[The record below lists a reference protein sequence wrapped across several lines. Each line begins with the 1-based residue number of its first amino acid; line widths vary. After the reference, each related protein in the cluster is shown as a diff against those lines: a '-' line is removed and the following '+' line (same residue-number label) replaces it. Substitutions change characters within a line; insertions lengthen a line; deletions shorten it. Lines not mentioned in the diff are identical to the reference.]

1 MVRAYGVWRRRLKS
15 KSFLFLFSKKEAGS
29 FLKKRSKKL
38 LLLCC
43 AFVPTYAAAAPVR
56 LLIFGDSLVAGYG
69 LPHDDAFQARLG
81 AALKAD
87 GRNVVLLDGGVSGDT
102 TAGGRARLDW
112 ALADQPDAVLLELG
126 ANDALRGTDPRET
139 ETNLAAMLDRL
150 AAAHLPV
157 LLTGMEAPP
166 NLGAAYGAQFRA
178 VFAKLG
184 ARPGIIFDPFFLQ
197 GVAGNPA
204 LNQDDHMHPN
214 AAGVAIEV
222 ARIKPL
228 VEKLLDETK

>member
-1 MVRAYGVWRRRLKS
+1 MIEGYGVSRRGLKS
-15 KSFLFLFSKKEAGS
+15 KSFLLPFFKKEVCY
-29 FLKKRSKKL
+29 FLKKRTKKL
-38 LLLCC
+38 LLVGC
-43 AFVPTYAAAAPVR
+43 ALFATPAAGAPVR

-69 LPHDDAFQARLG
+69 LPHDDAFQARLA

-87 GRNVVLLDGGVSGDT
+87 GRDVILLDGGVSGDT

-112 ALADQPDAVLLELG
+112 ALADKPDAVLLELG

-139 ETNLAAMLDRL
+139 ETNLAAILDQL

-157 LLTGMEAPP
+157 LLTGMQAPP
-166 NLGAAYGAQFRA
+166 NLGAAYAAQFRA
-178 VFAKLG
+178 VFTKLG
-184 ARPGIIFDPFFLQ
+184 ARPGILFDPFFLQ

-228 VEKLLDETK
+228 VEKLLDRKK